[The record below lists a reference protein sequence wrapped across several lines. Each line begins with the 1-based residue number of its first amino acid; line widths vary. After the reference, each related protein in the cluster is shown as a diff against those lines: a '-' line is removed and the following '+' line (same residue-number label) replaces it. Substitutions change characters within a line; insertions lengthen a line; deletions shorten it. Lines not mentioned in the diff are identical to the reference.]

1 MKFPKHARLMVVI
14 AVMVGLVAFAIMG
27 CGGSSS
33 SGPTSTNASGVAV
46 RHYTNS
52 TYKFSFDYP
61 ANWQINTDISKQ
73 STSGAPAAFNV
84 GAFDP
89 KGTIV
94 NKTQIDGAAVS
105 LYNLQVTIDSSNLG
119 DIRPQI
125 EAAVNQLT
133 QLTPGVKTL
142 AALSDTTV
150 NGIPGFTVTY
160 SFPYQ
165 NTPVVSAL
173 YFLFKGNHE
182 YQLTLQSAE
191 TLWQNLQPQMKSV
204 VDSFTVTG

>member
-1 MKFPKHARLMVVI
+1 VRFPKHARLMVVI
-14 AVMVGLVAFAIMG
+14 AVLAAFAAFAFVG
-27 CGGSSS
+27 CGGSSA
-33 SGPTSTNASGVAV
+33 GPTSTNASGMAV
-46 RHYTNS
+46 RHYSNT

-73 STSGAPAAFNV
+73 STSGAQAAFNV

-94 NKTQIDGAAVS
+94 SKTQIDGAAVS
-105 LYNLQVTIDSSNLG
+105 IYNLQVTIDSSNLG

-133 QLTPGVKTL
+133 QSTPGVKTL
-142 AALSDTTV
+142 AALSNTTV
-150 NGIPGFTVTY
+150 NGISGFTVTY

-173 YFLFKGNHE
+173 YFLFKGNRE

-191 TLWQNLQPQMKSV
+191 TLWQKLQPQMKSV
-204 VDSFTVTG
+204 TDSFTVTG